1 MKSIFTIHKANT
13 VSTTYAN
20 ILSLGMNQITN
31 SNSQKSKEINPKLKG
46 IQSLVAWTVAPGV
59 ILATV
64 AYFPYDLY
72 LLTVK

>member
-1 MKSIFTIHKANT
+1 
-13 VSTTYAN
+13 
-20 ILSLGMNQITN
+20 MNQITN
-31 SNSQKSKEINPKLKG
+31 SNSQKNKEINPKLKG
-46 IQSLVAWTVAPGV
+46 IQSLVAWTAAPGV